1 MEISNKSLIPVDK
14 KGSGIHIKK
23 KNRGKFTE
31 YCGGEVTQK
40 CIDKAKKSK
49 NPTLRKRATFA
60 ANSRKWKHAQGGTL
74 MPKYFFGNVINNIRY
89 MNAPTYE
96 APTLKEAIWQAYN
109 EDNAG
114 KVIKWNGN
122 FYKAEF
128 NEDDF
133 KEYQQYKREEVNR
146 KITNEDVVDAYIENV
161 VWKMENPYLKG
172 YNPVSKKFR
181 VYRDSGNVNDL
192 NNLGPGIAHTSDV
205 GKNLDYGKSYTR
217 SELND
222 ELRPD
227 LLEKMKKIS
236 EQMHEKYGDA
246 ADTLSLGNRL
256 IQLDI
261 AHNTRPRG
269 KKQANMPITG
279 WPSLTQA
286 MMEGNYYDILSNL
299 YSGSKRRADMRSD
312 LIWKNDITSKTV
324 QNR

>member
-1 MEISNKSLIPVDK
+1 MELINKTETQSFRKRSKIK
-14 KGSGIHIKK
+14 IKK

-60 ANSRKWKHAQGGTL
+60 DNARKWKHAQGGTL
-74 MPKYFFGNVINNIRY
+74 MPKYFLGNVINSMRY
-89 MNAPTYE
+89 ITAPTYE
-96 APTLKEAIWQAYN
+96 ASTLKDAIWQAYQD
-109 EDNAG
+109 DNAG

-128 NEDDF
+128 NDEDL
-133 KEYQQYKREEVNR
+133 KEYQQHQRNEVNR
-146 KITNEDVVDAYIENV
+146 QITNEDVVDAYINNV

-172 YNPVSKKFR
+172 YNPISKKFS

-192 NNLGPGIAHTSDV
+192 HNLGPGIAHTSDA
-205 GKNLDYGKSYTR
+205 GKNLDYTKSYTR

-227 LLEKMKKIS
+227 LLQKMEQINK
-236 EQMHEKYGDA
+236 QMHEKYGDA

-286 MMEGNYYDILSNL
+286 MMEGNYSGIVSNL
-299 YSGSKRRADMRSD
+299 YSGSKRRAEMRSD
-312 LIWKNDITSKTV
+312 LIWKNDITPKTI